1 MVYLRKLLGCDGNS
15 IMTVDDLKNFH
26 KVASDAELAR
36 LLGKTRGAVSK
47 WRSKGIPLA
56 TQAVFQIQSKNKLQV
71 NQKLLSV

>member
-1 MVYLRKLLGCDGNS
+1 MVYLRKLLDCRVNS

-71 NQKLLSV
+71 NQKLLSP